1 MKKVSK
7 TSNLNISRNMKE
19 WSSVGI
25 KGYLMLMLEFLR
37 ISPSYE
43 LARKSRMEGLTKE
56 EKKLLPKDF
65 ELVLKTY
72 DDFGDVSSIRF
83 DEWWLTKGLYIYGT
97 EFAKPRTRL
106 IANVVKDEEIDQKFH
121 RALDHHFEKI
131 RPEEG
136 KGPALILSVPLG
148 INKRTVLAQISKL
161 IDQSKVVI
169 PVKAKKSA
177 RPLDAKRLRKD
188 PLLIAI
194 NILWN
199 KSKDPEI
206 DLWRLGV
213 LAKVS
218 PKHMDGLDA
227 KAQKLTSKTTDQ
239 RMKMGI
245 LTSRALKKA
254 KQICEQAA
262 RGKFPNSSPI
272 DLPEFNWDEIYKKIV
287 KARLTKK

>member
-1 MKKVSK
+1 MKKVAK
-7 TSNLNISRNMKE
+7 TSSLNIGRSMKE

-25 KGYLMLMLEFLR
+25 KAYLMLMLEFLR

-43 LARKSRMEGLTKE
+43 LARKARAGGLTKD
-56 EKKLLPKDF
+56 EKKRLPKDF

-72 DDFGDVSSIRF
+72 DDFGDISCIRF
-83 DEWWLTKGLYIYGT
+83 DEWWLNKGLYIYGT
-97 EFAKPRTRL
+97 EFAKPRARL
-106 IANVVKDEEIDQKFH
+106 IANVVKDGGIDPSFH
-121 RALDHHFEKI
+121 RALDHYFENV

-148 INKRTVLAQISKL
+148 INKRTVLSQISKL
-161 IDQSKVVI
+161 IDQSKVEI

-199 KSKDPEI
+199 KAKDPEI

-218 PKHMDGLDA
+218 PKHIEGLDA
-227 KAQKLTSKTTDQ
+227 TAKKLTSKTTDQ

>member
-1 MKKVSK
+1 
-7 TSNLNISRNMKE
+7 MKE

-25 KGYLMLMLEFLR
+25 KAYLMLMLEFLR

-43 LARKSRMEGLTKE
+43 LARKARTEGLSKE

-106 IANVVKDEEIDQKFH
+106 IANVVKDEEIDPNFH

-161 IDQSKVVI
+161 IDQSKVEI

-245 LTSRALKKA
+245 LTSRALKKS

-272 DLPEFNWDEIYKKIV
+272 ELPEFDWGEIYKKIV

>member
-43 LARKSRMEGLTKE
+43 LARKLRTEGLTKE
-56 EKKLLPKDF
+56 EKKLLPNDF

-72 DDFGDVSSIRF
+72 DDFGDVSSVRF
-83 DEWWLTKGLYIYGT
+83 DEWWLTKGLFIYGT

-106 IANVVKDEEIDQKFH
+106 IANVVIDEELDQNFH

-131 RPEEG
+131 RPGEG

-161 IDQSKVVI
+161 IDQSKVAI

-188 PLLIAI
+188 PLQIAI
-194 NILWN
+194 KVLWY
-199 KSKDPEI
+199 KAWDPEI

-213 LAKVS
+213 LAEVS
-218 PKHMDGLDA
+218 KKHLDGLDP

-239 RMKMGI
+239 RIKMGI
-245 LTSRALKKA
+245 LTSRALKKS

-272 DLPEFNWDEIYKKIV
+272 DLPEFNWDAIYKTIV